1 MKPMQK
7 NLMTLCLILALA
19 IFIGCG
25 KKATDDLPPISEDRM
40 ETESDEEAA
49 DLETNAADSEEDDQS
64 IRITPCE
71 RKAYTLLPGSSQE
84 ISFTQFSSTDGY
96 GSAWTIVQNPMER
109 IGGRFS
115 LEHISSDTV
124 YQDLW
129 TLEQDPAEPIFD
141 GIAVRVNEIW
151 FIRQSDS
158 TYLISLPELPWMAYF
173 DLSEEDM
180 LSRISRVSKV
190 KQALNEGKIR
200 LSTTSQ
206 PFYLNTFHFNIEFPD
221 KPKESGISGIEIML
235 KQDASEPDQ
244 KSTPKANSRPFLKVT
259 IQYDFSSGIYTASA
273 AHIEA
278 SCLK

>member
-1 MKPMQK
+1 
-7 NLMTLCLILALA
+7 
-19 IFIGCG
+19 
-25 KKATDDLPPISEDRM
+25 
-40 ETESDEEAA
+40 
-49 DLETNAADSEEDDQS
+49 
-64 IRITPCE
+64 
-71 RKAYTLLPGSSQE
+71 
-84 ISFTQFSSTDGY
+84 
-96 GSAWTIVQNPMER
+96 MER

-151 FIRQSDS
+151 FIRQSES

-173 DLSEEDM
+173 DLSEEDL
-180 LSRISRVSKV
+180 LSRISRVNNV
-190 KQALNEGKIR
+190 KKALDEGKIR

-206 PFYLNTFHFNIEFPD
+206 PFYLNTFHFKIEVPD